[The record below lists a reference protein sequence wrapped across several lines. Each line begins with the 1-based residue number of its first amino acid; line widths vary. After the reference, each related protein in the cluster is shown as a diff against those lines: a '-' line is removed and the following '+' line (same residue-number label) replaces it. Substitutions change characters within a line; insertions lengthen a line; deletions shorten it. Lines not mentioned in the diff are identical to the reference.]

1 MRRCST
7 KRRSAWLC
15 RQRLPVRLVEA
26 PVSEDRIR
34 IEVDGAVATMTVAR
48 PEKLN
53 AFDIDMLKAL
63 SAACDNVEMMR
74 EVRVLILT
82 GEGKAFSAGGDIK
95 AWGGM
100 DAAAFGHD
108 WVRFGHRVFERLATL
123 RMPVIA
129 ALNGHALG
137 GGLELAAAA
146 DIRIAESQIKIG
158 LPETSLGMVPGW
170 SGTQRLV
177 TRFGAQIVRRMVL
190 GGEMFSAETAKAEGL
205 VDAVV
210 ETGTVMQAARD
221 YAARV
226 AKRGPAALEISKLM
240 IACADGE
247 DKGAAVEALGSIL
260 VAKTG
265 DLREGV
271 AAFTEKREAQFKGEW

>member
-1 MRRCST
+1 MAEV
-7 KRRSAWLC
+7 K
-15 RQRLPVRLVEA
+15 
-26 PVSEDRIR
+26 VSI
-34 IEVDGAVATMTVAR
+34 DGHVALITVSR

-63 SAACDNVEMMR
+63 ANACDEVEAKAS
-74 EVRVLILT
+74 VRVAILT

-100 DAAAFGHD
+100 EANEFGHA

-123 RMPVIA
+123 RMPLIA

-146 DIRIAESQIKIG
+146 DIRIAERQIKIG

-177 TRFGAQIVRRMVL
+177 KRFGAQVVRRMVV
-190 GGEMFSAETAKAEGL
+190 GGEMFSAEEAERLGL

-210 ETGTVMQAARD
+210 EAGSALVAARA
-221 YAARV
+221 YADRV
-226 AKRGPAALEISKLM
+226 ATRGPAALEISKLM
-240 IACADGE
+240 IAVANGE
-247 DKGAAVEALGSIL
+247 DNGAAVEALGSIL

-265 DLREGV
+265 DLKEGV
-271 AAFTEKREAQFKGEW
+271 AAFTEKRPAQFKGEW